1 MKAHLLVQSLYQVIR
16 ISLTPNISIAMKNY
30 IYYLTLSITLLWS
43 GTAFAQNLKTKS
55 VAFDINLTD
64 SKNLKSGSVPF
75 IEWIEPAN
83 ETVFLSEK
91 KLYSKLKI
99 KSTSPIKNVKLNL
112 HEHTN
117 ANMRGFNAEE
127 AQLRGSMDVKPKDYQ
142 QQEMVIERDITMMDG
157 INVLEIVVENTDG
170 IISKSFRIVHVG
182 ETALADAAKLHR
194 KDRAVFF
201 LTDKFDNWSDLVNP
215 IHDGRTI
222 ASIMEK
228 YYGFEIEI
236 IENPSQDAIF
246 SKLREYSELEYAPL
260 DQLMVFFAGHGYF
273 DEGFKEGFVVVKESL
288 KTDPGKT
295 SYVSYNRLRN
305 ILNVIPS
312 EHVFLM
318 MDVCFGGTFDNA
330 IATSRS
336 AEIYEEVSQSDYILR
351 KLSVKTRK
359 YLTSGGK
366 EYVSDGIPGKH
377 SPFAKNVIEALN
389 SFGGSDGILTLNE
402 IYSYVEKLTPEPRI
416 GKFGDNAPGSE
427 FVFVVK

>member
-1 MKAHLLVQSLYQVIR
+1 MKDYLLNTVIAL
-16 ISLTPNISIAMKNY
+16 IL
-30 IYYLTLSITLLWS
+30 LSIH
-43 GTAFAQNLKTKS
+43 AADAQNLKSKS
-55 VAFDINLTD
+55 VAFDVNLTD

-83 ETVFLSEK
+83 ETVFLTEK
-91 KLYSKLKI
+91 KLFSKLKI
-99 KSTSPIKNVKLNL
+99 SSSSSISSVKLNL
-112 HEHTN
+112 HEHTD
-117 ANMRGFNAEE
+117 ANMRGFVAKD
-127 AQLRGSMDVKPKDYQ
+127 ASLRGSMSVKPEENQ
-142 QQEMVIERDITMMDG
+142 QQEMTIERDITMMDG
-157 INVLEIVVENTDG
+157 INVLEVVVENVDG
-170 IISKSFRIVHVG
+170 VVSKSFRIVHVG

-201 LTDKFDNWSDLVNP
+201 LSDNFDNWSDLVNP
-215 IHDGRTI
+215 IYDGRTI
-222 ASIMEK
+222 ASMLEK
-228 YYGFEIEI
+228 YYGFEIEL
-236 IENPSQDAIF
+236 IENPSQDVIF
-246 SKLREYSELEYAPL
+246 SKLREYSEMEYAPL

-288 KTDPGKT
+288 KDDPGKT

-377 SPFAKNVIEALN
+377 SPFAKNVVDALN